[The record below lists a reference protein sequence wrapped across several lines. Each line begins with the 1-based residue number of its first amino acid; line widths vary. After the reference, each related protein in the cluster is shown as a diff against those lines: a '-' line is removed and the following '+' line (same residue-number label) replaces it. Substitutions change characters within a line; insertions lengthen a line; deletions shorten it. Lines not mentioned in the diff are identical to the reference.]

1 MVVRTAARR
10 QWGLASLAVA
20 VAVALVGVVVGV
32 LAGRRMRVREHGS
45 PHSTASSWKMWTSH
59 PGHGPGRLYARCSTS
74 FQVPRE
80 PVLGS
85 RQKSPLMDVKKS
97 S

>member
-20 VAVALVGVVVGV
+20 VVLVGVIGV
-32 LAGRRMRVREHGS
+32 AGRRTRVPEHGS
-45 PHSTASSWKMWTSH
+45 PHSTASSWKMWMSH
-59 PGHGPGRLYARCSTS
+59 LGHGPGRLYARCSTS

-80 PVLGS
+80 PVPGS